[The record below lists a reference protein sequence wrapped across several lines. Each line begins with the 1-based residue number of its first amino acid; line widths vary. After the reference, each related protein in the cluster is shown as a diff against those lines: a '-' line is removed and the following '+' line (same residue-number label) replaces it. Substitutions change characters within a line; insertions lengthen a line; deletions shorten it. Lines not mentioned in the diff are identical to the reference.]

1 MVSGTSL
8 ENKDIPTALV
18 DARGRLTIPA
28 SLRKELGIV
37 AGTKIRFKVLDDQK
51 ILLLFSNK
59 TSLILKKV

>member
-8 ENKDIPTALV
+8 EKQSIPTALL

-28 SLRKELGIV
+28 ALRRELGIV
-37 AGTKIRFKVLDDQK
+37 ASTKVRFKVLDDRS